1 LTSVAPKL
9 CVNRGRNGIA
19 WNCPFL
25 ILILDVRQRTLNDA
39 VTFYCLSDNLKSD
52 IRESVTIGIQFVLM
66 YFLLVLKEHVMGML
80 NRNVRP
86 RFSSLQLFDVV

>member
-1 LTSVAPKL
+1 LTSVAPKFY
-9 CVNRGRNGIA
+9 VNRGRNCSA

-39 VTFYCLSDNLKSD
+39 VTFYCLSVCHNLKSD

-86 RFSSLQLFDVV
+86 CISSL